1 MTLVRV
7 TEGEV
12 AALAALHA
20 AAFEH
25 PWSAEDLSE
34 VLGSPGALGLG
45 ALEGGA
51 LRGFILV
58 RAVAGEAEVL
68 TLAVDPAARRQG
80 LGRRLLSAAIS
91 WAAAAGAT
99 AMFLEVDSA
108 NQPAVSLYRTKNFA
122 EVGRRRAYYADG
134 GDALVLRRELNS
146 GDADAYERP

>member
-1 MTLVRV
+1 M
-7 TEGEV
+7 
-12 AALAALHA
+12 
-20 AAFEH
+20 
-25 PWSAEDLSE
+25 
-34 VLGSPGALGLG
+34 
-45 ALEGGA
+45 
-51 LRGFILV
+51 
-58 RAVAGEAEVL
+58 L